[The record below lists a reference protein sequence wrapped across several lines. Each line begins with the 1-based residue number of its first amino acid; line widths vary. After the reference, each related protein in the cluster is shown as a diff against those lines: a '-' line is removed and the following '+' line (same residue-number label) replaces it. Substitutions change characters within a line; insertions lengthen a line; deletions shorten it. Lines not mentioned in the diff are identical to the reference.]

1 MAKIDCMI
9 VASFCFIATTDRRLK
24 YMSAMLANRFP
35 HSAFAHAKCSPHKIS
50 THHFAAAVSI
60 PSEIH
65 SRLNV

>member
-9 VASFCFIATTDRRLK
+9 VASFHFIATPDRRSK

-35 HSAFAHAKCSPHKIS
+35 HPAFAHAKCRPHKNS
-50 THHFAAAVSI
+50 THLFAAAVSI